1 MVADRTSGTDGQSSE
16 DGDLPGPECLPHTK
30 ACDAAELHAQLPLLL
45 QLALP
50 RSCEEEPSLQS
61 SPEHHQESIRHQ
73 PAHFIAAGSKLDGR
87 DMNSGGDG
95 SLATELDCQEEEG
108 EEEGDL
114 HELEGKLREM
124 RQALERA
131 QEDIEVSAAS
141 QPQPGRAAALAVAEE
156 REALWLRLLEAQGEL
171 ARVRER
177 HAAALADLG
186 ACRRE
191 REAAAECAAAL
202 QEQVQKRDLAL
213 EAARTDLEKRVGNVL
228 TEVNGLLREKDQW
241 ATKVL
246 TSELARMAAEKRAME
261 TAAAAEAAQL
271 ESRALQGEAA
281 ALQSRLAAREAD
293 AECSA
298 VELRQAR
305 ERAAAAEAVAEARK
319 QEVAELLAGHRS
331 DAEQLEA
338 SLAAHRAGLAA
349 KEQELAAVT
358 AVHRTAVDSQQAHA
372 AELEEQ
378 EAALAIRMAALE
390 AERDRVECMRQDEAV
405 AWQGERER
413 LAAHAAGCETTIL
426 ELTKKLAAVS
436 ARCADLEAQLAGASD
451 ALQVAQAASTDA
463 RAARDGLAVALAEV
477 QRSAAMAAEDA
488 QQELEGEQ
496 ACRQRDSATAA
507 AAILALEARCK
518 ELGSQLRAA
527 ATADDAER
535 LALAERCA
543 GLEAAALEA
552 CQLRADQAALAAEA
566 AGLRQRCSILEE
578 EGRQRDA
585 AVRHVE
591 VLLADGERQ
600 AQRAACEEAERR
612 KRAAALEQALLHEEV
627 VQLQRSLAEQEAS
640 RAAERT
646 AAARE
651 QEAMADAFYHINLEL
666 ERARGEVR
674 RGGIGGSLP
683 MALSLLPPLSTKGGL
698 LKGSPLSRSKA
709 PQMAA

>member
-177 HAAALADLG
+177 HGAALADLS
-186 ACRRE
+186 ACKRE
-191 REAAAECAAAL
+191 REAAVECATAL
-202 QEQVQKRDLAL
+202 QEQVHQRDLAL
-213 EAARTDLEKRVGNVL
+213 EAARADLEKRVGNVL
-228 TEVNGLLREKDQW
+228 TEVNGLLREKEQW

-246 TSELARMAAEKRAME
+246 ASELARMAAEKRAME

-281 ALQSRLAAREAD
+281 ALQARLAAREAD
-293 AECSA
+293 AECSSA
-298 VELRQAR
+298 ELRQAR
-305 ERAAAAEAVAEARK
+305 ERAAAAEAVAEARR
-319 QEVAELLAGHRS
+319 QEVAELLAGHRA

-338 SLAAHRAGLAA
+338 SLAANRAGLAA
-349 KEQELAAVT
+349 KEQELATVT
-358 AVHRTAVDSQQAHA
+358 AAHRSTIDSQQAHA
-372 AELEEQ
+372 TELEER
-378 EAALAIRMAALE
+378 EAVLAIRVAALE
-390 AERDRVECMRQDEAV
+390 AERDRLKCMRQDEAA
-405 AWQGERER
+405 AWQGEREG
-413 LAAHAAGCETTIL
+413 LAAHAAGCETTSL
-426 ELTKKLAAVS
+426 ELRKELAAVS
-436 ARCADLEAQLAGASD
+436 ARCADLEAQLAGTRD

-463 RAARDGLAVALAEV
+463 RTARDGLAVALAEV
-477 QRSAAMAAEDA
+477 QRSAAAAVEDA
-488 QQELEGEQ
+488 QQELEER

-507 AAILALEARCK
+507 AAILVLEARCK
-518 ELGSQLRAA
+518 ELEGQLRAA
-527 ATADDAER
+527 AAADGAER

-566 AGLRQRCSILEE
+566 TGLRQRCSILEE

-591 VLLADGERQ
+591 VLLADGARQ

-612 KRAAALEQALLHEEV
+612 KRAAALEQALHHEEV
-627 VQLQRSLAEQEAS
+627 VQLQRLLAEQEAS
-640 RAAERT
+640 RAAERK
-646 AAARE
+646 AAACE
-651 QEAMADAFYHINLEL
+651 QAAMADAFYHINLEL
-666 ERARGEVR
+666 ERSRGDTR

-683 MALSLLPPLSTKGGL
+683 MAVSLLPPLSTKGGL
-698 LKGSPLSRSKA
+698 LKGSPLIRREA